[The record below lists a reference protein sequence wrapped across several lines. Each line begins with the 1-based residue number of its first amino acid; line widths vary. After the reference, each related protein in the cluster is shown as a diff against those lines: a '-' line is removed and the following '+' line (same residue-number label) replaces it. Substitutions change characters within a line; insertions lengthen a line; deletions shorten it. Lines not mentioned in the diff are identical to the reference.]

1 MKPFWF
7 EAFTAVT
14 PTIFTTKYTRKRMIL
29 GEILISSSRKAFFTH
44 QQTAFPASDHKT
56 FWNDVGMTEFGK
68 LKNGIQ

>member
-1 MKPFWF
+1 MTEVPFLKF
-7 EAFTAVT
+7 
-14 PTIFTTKYTRKRMIL
+14 IL

-44 QQTAFPASDHKT
+44 QQSAFPASDHKT